1 MLPGRTK
8 FEQFVAS
15 HPSVPAAFGTI
26 AMPDSFADE
35 EYYGINA
42 FLFVNNAGVRQAV
55 RYQMVP
61 DRLVH
66 LAAADAAK
74 RSPNF
79 LVEEL
84 PERLKRGPVTFHL
97 RAQLAATGDST
108 KDPTKPWPD
117 DR

>member
-1 MLPGRTK
+1 
-8 FEQFVAS
+8 
-15 HPSVPAAFGTI
+15 
-26 AMPDSFADE
+26 
-35 EYYGINA
+35 
-42 FLFVNNAGVRQAV
+42 
-55 RYQMVP
+55 MVP